1 MLTLRPIKPSF
12 EHLDKDLILR
22 WTWTGNKL
30 SLDRSVNTMFGLPRV
45 TADPGYILND
55 DDPTVAAPAGA
66 LIGSPIGFGYQQ
78 WEDLKENIVV
88 DPSRSVLSDAAR
100 SASLAMIY
108 IDKSDIQ
115 ARFHTLVRAL
125 FEARP
130 QTSVQDE
137 VEEIKDWYADKVSQT
152 LEAEALLYK
161 QYEKN
166 IDFVVVVNHIRRDH
180 SFQLSDIACEID
192 DLYPHWHFGF
202 QYVSIRTAGQLPL
215 DEYSDL
221 INGG

>member
-1 MLTLRPIKPSF
+1 MLTPRHTTPVF
-12 EHLDKDLILR
+12 ERLDKDFILR
-22 WTWTGNKL
+22 WTSTGNQL
-30 SLDRSVNTMFGLPRV
+30 LFDRSVNTVLGLRWDAAAPDYIV
-45 TADPGYILND
+45 TYNSSTAE
-55 DDPTVAAPAGA
+55 PAGA
-66 LIGSPIGFGYQQ
+66 LVDNSVVYGYQQ
-78 WEDLKENIVV
+78 WENLKENIVV
-88 DPSRSVLSDAAR
+88 DPSRSVLSGAAR
-100 SASLAMIY
+100 FASLAMLY

-115 ARFHTLVRAL
+115 ARFHTLVRTL

-161 QYEKN
+161 QRRKN
-166 IDFVVVVNHIRRDH
+166 IEFVVVVDHIRRDH
-180 SFQLSDIACEID
+180 SFQLSDLACELD
-192 DLYPHWHFGF
+192 DLYPHWDFGF